1 VIVNSAAPN
10 GSMNPVTVSGS
21 AGASSA
27 ASTSAVRGASVKL
40 ELEAISSAGSAARA
54 KRRIGTPRK
63 SVATGYSRAITS
75 SVRDL
80 QISDV
85 TATTTAFVVKV

>member
-1 VIVNSAAPN
+1 MNSAAPN
-10 GSMNPVTVSGS
+10 GSMNPVTVFGRAS
-21 AGASSA
+21 ASSA
-27 ASTSAVRGASVKL
+27 ASTSAFRGASVKL

-54 KRRIGTPRK
+54 KRRIGTARK
-63 SVATGYSRAITS
+63 SVATGFSRAITS